1 MKFQSN
7 YPDSAGNKEKIKQN
21 IFRLVDK
28 KTKKKSQKLVRVTFI
43 ILKAQTCPSS
53 Q

>member
-7 YPDSAGNKEKIKQN
+7 YPDPAGNKEKIKQSR
-21 IFRLVDK
+21 FQLVVK
-28 KTKKKSQKLVRVTFI
+28 KQKKSQKLVRFTFT
-43 ILKAQTCPSS
+43 ILKGKAYPSS